1 MSDIVGGLRQL
12 FQDLVAP
19 DLKAIQGKQGAQ
31 YNASNAQHN
40 AIMAALEA
48 FRAGDALRNGVAAG
62 IPSA

>member
-1 MSDIVGGLRQL
+1 LSDIVGGLRQL

-40 AIMAALEA
+40 AIMAAL
-48 FRAGDALRNGVAAG
+48 
-62 IPSA
+62 